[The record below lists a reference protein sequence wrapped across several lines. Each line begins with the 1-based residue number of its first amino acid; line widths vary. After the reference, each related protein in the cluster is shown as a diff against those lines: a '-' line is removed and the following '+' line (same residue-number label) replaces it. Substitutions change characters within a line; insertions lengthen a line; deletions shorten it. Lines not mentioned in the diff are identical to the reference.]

1 MNPPPEISQSAS
13 ATPQDTSQGLSADDA
28 RNFVLAAVDLDF
40 CRNPYPTYHALRQHA
55 PLCRQPDGSYLLT
68 RYEDVRQVMADPVT
82 FSSDK
87 RVDFRP
93 RFGDSPLYEHHTTSL
108 VFNDPPY
115 HTRVRR
121 LLGPFFAAR
130 TLRRMEESIGRMVDR
145 LLDRAATVG
154 RIDLVRDFALVIP
167 LNLIGDL
174 LGLPWDER
182 EPLQHWAA
190 AILGALEPVRT
201 VAELADGNRAV
212 EDAKSYLRD
221 LIARKRRAP
230 PEPHEVD
237 VLWALIEASEQ
248 GEGLSE
254 LEILHNS
261 IFMLNAGHD
270 TTGSLIANG
279 MDLLFRHPEQ
289 MARLQAEPAL
299 VKPAIEEML
308 RMESP
313 LQIGNRRTTCDTEV
327 AGVALPAGTYLHLGI
342 AAANRDP
349 QQFPE
354 PDRFDISREPNRH
367 LAFSHGIH
375 TCAGNAV
382 ARMEANLAFGRLLQR
397 FPTVRPVGPT
407 VRPRRAR
414 FRVIESL
421 EVDLGPP
428 REA

>member
-1 MNPPPEISQSAS
+1 MLSQ
-13 ATPQDTSQGLSADDA
+13 
-28 RNFVLAAVDLDF
+28 VDLAF
-40 CRNPYPTYHALRQHA
+40 CQDPYPTYHAVRQA
-55 PLCRQPDGSYLLT
+55 EPVCRQPDGSYLLT
-68 RYEDVRQVMADPVT
+68 RYADVRQVMSDPVT

-93 RFGDSPLYEHHTTSL
+93 RFGDSPLYEHHTNSL

-130 TLRRMEESIGRMVDR
+130 TLRQMEDSIGRMVDR
-145 LLDRAATVG
+145 LLDRAATQG
-154 RIDLVRDFALVIP
+154 RIDLVHDFALVIP

-182 EPLQHWAA
+182 EPLQGWAA

-201 VAELADGNRAV
+201 AAELAVGNRAV
-212 EDAKSYLRD
+212 EDAKAYLRD
-221 LIARKRRAP
+221 LIARKRRSP
-230 PEPHEVD
+230 PAPHEVD

-248 GEGLSE
+248 ADGTAGEALTE

-279 MDLLFRHPEQ
+279 FDLLFRHPQ
-289 MARLQAEPAL
+289 ARQQLAANPAL
-299 VKPAIEEML
+299 LKPAIEEML

-327 AGVALPAGTYLHLGI
+327 GGVALPAGTYLHLGI

-349 QQFPE
+349 AQFPE
-354 PDRFDISREPNRH
+354 PDRFDIAREPNRH

-375 TCAGNAV
+375 TCAGNSV
-382 ARMEANLAFGRLLQR
+382 ARLEATLAFGKLLQR
-397 FPTVRPVGPT
+397 FPQVRPVGPA
-407 VRPRRAR
+407 VRPLRAR
-414 FRVIESL
+414 FRVVESL
-421 EVDLGPP
+421 EVELG
-428 REA
+428 AAAA

>member
-1 MNPPPEISQSAS
+1 
-13 ATPQDTSQGLSADDA
+13 
-28 RNFVLAAVDLDF
+28 
-40 CRNPYPTYHALRQHA
+40 
-55 PLCRQPDGSYLLT
+55 
-68 RYEDVRQVMADPVT
+68 
-82 FSSDK
+82 
-87 RVDFRP
+87 
-93 RFGDSPLYEHHTTSL
+93 
-108 VFNDPPY
+108 
-115 HTRVRR
+115 
-121 LLGPFFAAR
+121 
-130 TLRRMEESIGRMVDR
+130 
-145 LLDRAATVG
+145 
-154 RIDLVRDFALVIP
+154 VIP

-201 VAELADGNRAV
+201 AAELADGNSAV

-221 LIARKRRAP
+221 LIARKRRSP
-230 PEPHEVD
+230 PAPHEVD
-237 VLWALIEASEQ
+237 VLWALIEASEK

-279 MDLLFRHPEQ
+279 MDLLFRHPDQ
-289 MARLQAEPAL
+289 MARLIADPAL

-313 LQIGNRRTTCDTEV
+313 LQIGNRRTTRDTEV
-327 AGVALPAGTYLHLGI
+327 GGVALPAGTYLHLGI

-349 QQFPE
+349 LQFPD
-354 PDRFDISREPNRH
+354 PDRFDIAREPNRH

-382 ARMEANLAFGRLLQR
+382 ARMEASLAFGLLLQR
-397 FPTVRPVGPT
+397 FPSVRPVGPT

-421 EVDLGPP
+421 EVELGPP
-428 REA
+428 RAV

>member
-1 MNPPPEISQSAS
+1 MN
-13 ATPQDTSQGLSADDA
+13 DTSQSHDTANAAQAAAPPGLTPETA
-28 RNFVLAAVDLDF
+28 RHFVLAAVDHDF

-55 PLCRQPDGSYLLT
+55 PLCHQPDGSVLLT

-145 LLDRAATVG
+145 LLDRAAEAG
-154 RIDLVRDFALVIP
+154 RIDLVHDFALVIP

-201 VAELADGNRAV
+201 AAELADGNRAV
-212 EDAKSYLRD
+212 EEAKAYLRD
-221 LIARKRRAP
+221 LIARKRQSP

-254 LEILHNS
+254 IEILHNS

-289 MARLQAEPAL
+289 RARLQADPSL
-299 VKPAIEEML
+299 VKSAIEEML

-313 LQIGNRRTTCDTEV
+313 LQIGNRRTTCDTELG
-327 AGVALPAGTYLHLGI
+327 GVVIPAGTYLHLGI

-349 QQFPE
+349 QQFPN
-354 PDRFDISREPNRH
+354 PDQFDIAREPNRH

-375 TCAGNAV
+375 TCAGNSV
-382 ARMEANLAFGRLLQR
+382 ARMEATLAFSRLLQR
-397 FPTVRPVGPT
+397 FPEVRPIGPA

-414 FRVIESL
+414 FRVVESL
-421 EVDLGPP
+421 EVELGPARAP
-428 REA
+428 

>member
-1 MNPPPEISQSAS
+1 MQLTP
-13 ATPQDTSQGLSADDA
+13 ATAHQ
-28 RNFVLAAVDLDF
+28 FVLGAVDHDF
-40 CRNPYPTYHALRQHA
+40 ARNPYPVYRLLREHA
-55 PLCRQPDGSYLLT
+55 PICRQPDGSLVLT
-68 RYEDVRQVMADPVT
+68 RYEDIRTVMADPLT

-87 RVDFRP
+87 RIDFKP

-130 TLRRMEESIGRMVDR
+130 TLRQMEASIGRMVDR
-145 LLDRAATVG
+145 LLDSAAPRG
-154 RIDLVRDFALVIP
+154 RMDLVKDFALVIP

-182 EPLQHWAA
+182 EPLLHWAT
-190 AILGALEPVRT
+190 AILGALEPVRSAAQL
-201 VAELADGNRAV
+201 AEGNAAV
-212 EDAKSYLRD
+212 EEAKDYLRE
-221 LIARKRRAP
+221 LISRKRAKP
-230 PEPHEVD
+230 PQADEID
-237 VLWALIEASEQ
+237 VLWALIEASEA
-248 GEGLSE
+248 GDGLTE

-289 MARLQAEPAL
+289 RARLTAEPAL
-299 VKPAIEEML
+299 LKTAIEEML

-313 LQIGNRRTTCDTEV
+313 LQIGNRRAVRDTKLGEV
-327 AGVALPAGTYLHLGI
+327 AIPAGTYLHLVI

-349 QQFPE
+349 AQFPE
-354 PDRFDISREPNRH
+354 PERFDVGRDPNRH

-375 TCAGNAV
+375 TCAGNSV
-382 ARMEANLAFGRLLQR
+382 ARMEAMLAFGKLLRR
-397 FPTVRPVGPT
+397 FPGVRPLSPAM
-407 VRPRRAR
+407 RPHRAR

-421 EVDLGPP
+421 EVELGP
-428 REA
+428 EARSRDS

>member
-1 MNPPPEISQSAS
+1 VAGSPGS
-13 ATPQDTSQGLSADDA
+13 
-28 RNFVLAAVDLDF
+28 FVLSEVDLAF
-40 CRNPYPTYHALRQHA
+40 CQDPYPTYHAVREAA
-55 PLCRQPDGSYLLT
+55 PVCRQPDGSYLLT
-68 RYEDVRQVMADPVT
+68 RYADVRQVMSDPVT

-130 TLRRMEESIGRMVDR
+130 TLRQMEDSIGRMVDR
-145 LLDRAATVG
+145 LLDHAATQG

-182 EPLQHWAA
+182 EPLQGWAA

-201 VAELADGNRAV
+201 AAELAVGNRAV
-212 EDAKSYLRD
+212 EDAKAYLRD
-221 LIARKRRAP
+221 LIARKRRSP
-230 PEPHEVD
+230 PAPHEVD

-248 GEGLSE
+248 AEETAGEALTE

-279 MDLLFRHPEQ
+279 FDLLFRHPQ
-289 MARLQAEPAL
+289 ARQQLMANPAL

-327 AGVALPAGTYLHLGI
+327 GGVALPAGTYLHLGI

-349 QQFPE
+349 AQFSE
-354 PDRFDISREPNRH
+354 PDRFDITREPNRH

-375 TCAGNAV
+375 TCAGNSV
-382 ARMEANLAFGRLLQR
+382 ARMEATLAFGKLLQR
-397 FPTVRPVGPT
+397 FPQVAPLGPAVRPL
-407 VRPRRAR
+407 RAR
-414 FRVIESL
+414 FRVVESL
-421 EVDLGPP
+421 EVELGPP
-428 REA
+428 AA